1 MTDGNVWVAY
11 AWPSAYAALKQKGVK
26 VAYADPKEGRSSWV
40 GVYGILKGTKNY
52 ELALKFL
59 DEKLSTATATNVVD
73 ELSYGVANQEVWSG
87 NSNPTLKE
95 LSLDNPSVLQR
106 TNFPPE
112 LTTEQ
117 SEAWTDMWAQ
127 VRAAP

>member
-1 MTDGNVWVAY
+1 
-11 AWPSAYAALKQKGVK
+11 
-26 VAYADPKEGRSSWV
+26 
-40 GVYGILKGTKNY
+40 
-52 ELALKFL
+52 
-59 DEKLSTATATNVVD
+59 VVD
-73 ELSYGVANQEVWSG
+73 ELSYGVANQEVWSS

-95 LSLDNPSVLQR
+95 LSLDDPSVLQR

-112 LTTEQ
+112 LTAEQ